1 MNCER
6 LAMSDKTI
14 VEFQTKVHALILQ
27 FQNLKKENEE
37 LYAML
42 EKNESDVREL
52 RQQLLVKQQ
61 EFDAFKAA
69 KMLEVSDGD
78 IQSARERLAKLI
90 RDVNKC
96 IAVLSEQK

>member
-1 MNCER
+1 
-6 LAMSDKTI
+6 MSDKTI

-42 EKNESDVREL
+42 EKNEDDVRQL
-52 RQQLLVKQQ
+52 RQQLQDKQR

-69 KMLEVSDGD
+69 KMLEVADGD

-96 IAVLSEQK
+96 FAVLSEQK

>member
-1 MNCER
+1 
-6 LAMSDKTI
+6 MSDKTI

-90 RDVNKC
+90 RDVNNC
-96 IAVLSEQK
+96 ITVLSEQK

>member
-1 MNCER
+1 
-6 LAMSDKTI
+6 MSEKTI
-14 VEFQTKVHALILQ
+14 VEFQTKVRALILQ

-42 EKNESDVREL
+42 EKNEDDVRNL
-52 RQQLLVKQQ
+52 KQQLQDKQR

-69 KMLEVSDGD
+69 KMLEVADGD

>member
-1 MNCER
+1 
-6 LAMSDKTI
+6 MSEKTI
-14 VEFQTKVHALILQ
+14 VEFQTKVRALILQ

-42 EKNESDVREL
+42 EKNEADVRQL
-52 RQQLLVKQQ
+52 RQQLLDKQQ

-69 KMLEVSDGD
+69 KLLGVSDGD

>member
-1 MNCER
+1 
-6 LAMSDKTI
+6 MSDKTI

-96 IAVLSEQK
+96 ITVLSEQK

>member
-1 MNCER
+1 
-6 LAMSDKTI
+6 MSDKTI

-27 FQNLKKENEE
+27 FQNLKKENDE
-37 LYAML
+37 LYVML
-42 EKNESDVREL
+42 EKNEDDVRNL
-52 RQQLLVKQQ
+52 RQQLQDKQR

-69 KMLEVSDGD
+69 KMLEVADGD

>member
-1 MNCER
+1 
-6 LAMSDKTI
+6 MSYKTI
-14 VEFQTKVHALILQ
+14 VEFQTKVRALILQ
-27 FQNLKKENEE
+27 FQNLKKENDE
-37 LYAML
+37 LYVML
-42 EKNESDVREL
+42 EKNEDDVRNL
-52 RQQLLVKQQ
+52 RQQLQDKQR

-69 KMLEVSDGD
+69 KMLEVADGD

>member
-1 MNCER
+1 
-6 LAMSDKTI
+6 MSEKTI
-14 VEFQTKVHALILQ
+14 VEFQTKVRALILQ

-61 EFDAFKAA
+61 EFDAFKVA

>member
-1 MNCER
+1 
-6 LAMSDKTI
+6 MSEKTI
-14 VEFQTKVHALILQ
+14 VEFQTKVRALILQ

-42 EKNESDVREL
+42 EKNEDDVRQL
-52 RQQLLVKQQ
+52 RQQLLDKQQ

-69 KMLEVSDGD
+69 KLLEVSDGD
-78 IQSARERLAKLI
+78 IQSARERLVKLI

>member
-1 MNCER
+1 
-6 LAMSDKTI
+6 MSDKTI
-14 VEFQTKVHALILQ
+14 VEFQTKVRALILQ
-27 FQNLKKENEE
+27 FQNLKKENDE
-37 LYAML
+37 LYVML
-42 EKNESDVREL
+42 EKNEDDVRNL
-52 RQQLLVKQQ
+52 RQQLQDKER

-69 KMLEVSDGD
+69 KMLEVADGD

>member
-1 MNCER
+1 
-6 LAMSDKTI
+6 MSEKTI
-14 VEFQTKVHALILQ
+14 VEFQTKVRALILQ

-42 EKNESDVREL
+42 EKNEADVRQL
-52 RQQLLVKQQ
+52 IQQLLDKQQ

-69 KMLEVSDGD
+69 KLLEVSDGD

>member
-1 MNCER
+1 
-6 LAMSDKTI
+6 MSEKTI
-14 VEFQTKVHALILQ
+14 IEFQTKVRALILQ
-27 FQNLKKENEE
+27 FQNLKKENNE

-42 EKNESDVREL
+42 EKNEDDVKQL
-52 RQQLLVKQQ
+52 RQQLLDKQQ

-69 KMLEVSDGD
+69 KLLEVSDGD

-96 IAVLSEQK
+96 ITVLSEQK

>member
-1 MNCER
+1 
-6 LAMSDKTI
+6 MSEKTI
-14 VEFQTKVHALILQ
+14 VEFQTKVRALILQ

-42 EKNESDVREL
+42 EKDEADVRQL
-52 RQQLLVKQQ
+52 RQQLLDKQQ

-69 KMLEVSDGD
+69 KLLEVSDGD

>member
-1 MNCER
+1 
-6 LAMSDKTI
+6 MSDKTI

-37 LYAML
+37 LYVML
-42 EKNESDVREL
+42 EKNEDDVRQL
-52 RQQLLVKQQ
+52 RQQLQDKQR

-69 KMLEVSDGD
+69 KMLEVADGD

>member
-1 MNCER
+1 
-6 LAMSDKTI
+6 MSDKTI
-14 VEFQTKVHALILQ
+14 VEFQTKVRALILQ

-37 LYAML
+37 LYVML
-42 EKNESDVREL
+42 EKNEDDVRHL
-52 RQQLLVKQQ
+52 RQQLQDKQR

-69 KMLEVSDGD
+69 KMLEVADGD

>member
-1 MNCER
+1 MSER
-6 LAMSDKTI
+6 TI
-14 VEFQTKVHALILQ
+14 VDFQTKVRALILQ

-37 LYAML
+37 LYVML
-42 EKNESDVREL
+42 EKNEDDVRQL
-52 RQQLLVKQQ
+52 RQQLQDKRR
-61 EFDAFKAA
+61 EFEAFKAA
-69 KMLEVSDGD
+69 KMLEVADGD

>member
-1 MNCER
+1 
-6 LAMSDKTI
+6 MSDKTI

-42 EKNESDVREL
+42 EKNEADVRQL
-52 RQQLLVKQQ
+52 RQQLLDKQQ
-61 EFDAFKAA
+61 EFDAFKEA
-69 KMLEVSDGD
+69 KLLEVSDGD

>member
-1 MNCER
+1 
-6 LAMSDKTI
+6 MSDKTI

-27 FQNLKKENEE
+27 FQNLKKENED

-42 EKNESDVREL
+42 EKNEDDVRNL
-52 RQQLLVKQQ
+52 KQQLQDKQR

-69 KMLEVSDGD
+69 KMLEVADGD

>member
-1 MNCER
+1 MSER
-6 LAMSDKTI
+6 TI
-14 VEFQTKVHALILQ
+14 VDFQTKVRALILQ
-27 FQNLKKENEE
+27 FQSLKKENEE
-37 LYAML
+37 LYVML
-42 EKNESDVREL
+42 EKNEDDVRQL
-52 RQQLLVKQQ
+52 RQQLQDMQK

-69 KMLEVSDGD
+69 KMLEVADGD

>member
-1 MNCER
+1 
-6 LAMSDKTI
+6 MSDKTI

>member
-1 MNCER
+1 
-6 LAMSDKTI
+6 MSEKTI
-14 VEFQTKVHALILQ
+14 VDFQTKVRALILQ

-42 EKNESDVREL
+42 EKNEADVRQL
-52 RQQLLVKQQ
+52 RQQLLDKQK

-69 KMLEVSDGD
+69 KLLEVSDGD